1 MCLNRWNFFVDAVS
15 DYKSDFILFPE
26 YFNAPLMAKFNH
38 MSESEAIRELAK
50 YTDEMLNRFIK
61 LGDQL
66 QHQYHYREHAVDQK
80 TTGCITSVFSVAVTV
95 AMRHMRKFILRLMKR
110 RAGDFPEVRWCGLS
124 KRTVPRL
131 VS

>member
-50 YTDEMLNRFIK
+50 YTDEMLNRFIN
-61 LGDQL
+61 LAIS
-66 QHQYHYREHAVDQK
+66 YNINII
-80 TTGCITSVFSVAVTV
+80 TGSMPLIKDDGLYNVGFSVAVTV